1 MSAKRA
7 SLRASSG
14 TVVQFLEQVLPE
26 DGWSTLVAID
36 PERTARSVA
45 VRATAATLRECERW
59 LNKQSDDRRNLY
71 WTVNQVASAI
81 DKKPT
86 KRDIVTF
93 HYVHLDVDDPSEA
106 AVQRLQGL
114 PPAPVNHRVLGRRLS
129 GVLEDRPASAGKR

>member
-1 MSAKRA
+1 MA
-7 SLRASSG
+7 
-14 TVVQFLEQVLPE
+14 VQV
-26 DGWSTLVAID
+26 
-36 PERTARSVA
+36 
-45 VRATAATLRECERW
+45 TAATLRECERW

-106 AVQRLQGL
+106 AVQRPLAGL
-114 PPAPVNHRVLGRRLS
+114 PPAPVNHSALGRRLS